1 MDIITTSNIIL
12 TLLLVIGMLIPV
24 CFAFV
29 CMCMK
34 VDHRRDDEE
43 PPIIV
48 VDHAKQ
54 SCIINLLCF
63 FRKHNVRRDNLKDD
77 ECVICLEPL
86 LEDNKVV
93 VEMKKCKH
101 VFHLSCIN
109 DWTRINKICPVCRL
123 RVNTV
128 YIVTCTDVSTKSDR
142 DTVENMV

>member
-1 MDIITTSNIIL
+1 
-12 TLLLVIGMLIPV
+12 
-24 CFAFV
+24 
-29 CMCMK
+29 MK

-48 VDHAKQ
+48 VDRAKQ

-101 VFHLSCIN
+101 LFHLSCIN

-128 YIVTCTDVSTKSDR
+128 YIVTCTDVSTKSNR